1 MENTLMAE
9 PISLLAL
16 LVIVGLLLL
25 LQDSDDDNS
34 GGGLREPVLI
44 PVRVRAQQRRYPE
57 IRSPLRSPANG
68 GGFFLHVVSAHDA
81 RPRTHRR
88 YCVSFS
94 KQT

>member
-9 PISLLAL
+9 PIMLLAL

-44 PVRVRAQQRRYPE
+44 PVRVRDQQRR
-57 IRSPLRSPANG
+57 
-68 GGFFLHVVSAHDA
+68 
-81 RPRTHRR
+81 
-88 YCVSFS
+88 
-94 KQT
+94 